1 MNRKADSS
9 VSSLLRTSLGRS
21 MAVFLLFTGLAVIGI
36 NSWSLWV
43 SWEHTLT
50 KSENDARNLSVS
62 LARQAQDAFLQVD
75 ITLADAVRQLRQN
88 GPGYAS
94 SPAFARQLKEQHGKL
109 A

>member
-1 MNRKADSS
+1 
-9 VSSLLRTSLGRS
+9 

-94 SPAFARQLKEQHGKL
+94 GICSSVEGAAWQAGAAAWPVYL
-109 A
+109 